1 MKWIV
6 SLSIFTLLIT
16 GTAMY
21 SNAQNDQQITEKGV
35 FPTSQTE
42 QKVAEKGVV
51 GA

>member
-6 SLSIFTLLIT
+6 SFSILALLIT
-16 GTAMY
+16 GTAIY

-35 FPTSQTE
+35 VPTSQPE
-42 QKVAEKGVV
+42 QKVAERGVV

>member
-1 MKWIV
+1 MKWMI
-6 SLSIFTLLIT
+6 SLSLIALLIT
-16 GTAMY
+16 GTTVY

-42 QKVAEKGVV
+42 HKVAEKGVV